1 MRSIHFVFAGA
12 IAAAAVLT
20 APVLAKNSD
29 AQRSEEKSTSS
40 PCTAYQQA
48 PDGSWE
54 PLPCKATGERAQP
67 QTQNRRSTQATNHGE
82 R

>member
-1 MRSIHFVFAGA
+1 MRKIHFVFAGA
-12 IAAAAVLT
+12 IAAATVLT

-29 AQRSEEKSTSS
+29 AQKGDEKSVSS
-40 PCTAYQQA
+40 RCSAYQQA
-48 PDGSWE
+48 PDGTWE

-67 QTQNRRSTQATNHGE
+67 QTQNRSSSQGTDRGE